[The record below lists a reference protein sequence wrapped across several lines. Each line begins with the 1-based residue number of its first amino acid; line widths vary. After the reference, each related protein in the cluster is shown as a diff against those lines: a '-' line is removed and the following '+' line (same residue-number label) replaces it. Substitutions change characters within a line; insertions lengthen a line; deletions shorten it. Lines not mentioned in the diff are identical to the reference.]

1 MTHEE
6 IVEDHVN
13 DIMHDAE
20 SYVAD
25 YSNKE
30 WFKARLTSA
39 LTTYRAQVLE
49 EGKQKCEVMLDKE
62 AERVAKSILQL
73 VGSIKFKVN
82 DVLDPEVPKEAIHTA
97 NKLAFAI
104 KEILTKEI
112 TQKFIHPTN

>member
-13 DIMHDAE
+13 YIMHDAE

-49 EGKQKCEVMLDKE
+49 EVVEKMQMEGLEHKFTPFQQTVNTYIRNRGEEIAKE
-62 AERVAKSILQL
+62 
-73 VGSIKFKVN
+73 
-82 DVLDPEVPKEAIHTA
+82 
-97 NKLAFAI
+97 
-104 KEILTKEI
+104 
-112 TQKFIHPTN
+112 HPTN